1 MTQQE
6 KDTIRE
12 ALRVYAAKYSSQK
25 KAAASLNGVSAG
37 TLSAVINGKYEN
49 ISDDM
54 FRNIIAQI
62 TPAAAATGWQLVE
75 TNSFQEIWYALSD
88 AQEFKKV
95 RWIVG
100 GAGCGKTTTATMYA
114 QKIMRCSSY
123 FVMKICGKVIL
134 SGRSPV
140 NSVLRL
146 AGCVSVKY
154 WTWPSRASY
163 RWKIHFWCSMRV
175 IS

>member
-88 AQEFKKV
+88 AGSWVV
-95 RWIVG
+95 RD
-100 GAGCGKTTTATMYA
+100 AAKQRQPPCTHK
-114 QKIMRCSSY
+114 KIMRCSSY

-146 AGCVSVKY
+146 AGCVFVKY
-154 WTWPSRASY
+154 WNWPSRASY

>member
-62 TPAAAATGWQLVE
+62 TPAAAARPMCRMRSGWGSGASIPL
-75 TNSFQEIWYALSD
+75 AL
-88 AQEFKKV
+88 
-95 RWIVG
+95 G
-100 GAGCGKTTTATMYA
+100 
-114 QKIMRCSSY
+114 
-123 FVMKICGKVIL
+123 L
-134 SGRSPV
+134 SG
-140 NSVLRL
+140 
-146 AGCVSVKY
+146 
-154 WTWPSRASY
+154 
-163 RWKIHFWCSMRV
+163 
-175 IS
+175 

>member
-6 KDTIRE
+6 KDSIRE

-37 TLSAVINGKYEN
+37 TLSAVVNGKYES

-54 FRNIIAQI
+54 FRNIISQI

-114 QKIMRCSSY
+114 QKNHEVFVILCDEDMR
-123 FVMKICGKVIL
+123 KVIL
-134 SGRSPV
+134 FGRSPV

>member
-1 MTQQE
+1 MTQKE
-6 KDTIRE
+6 KDDIRE

-37 TLSAVINGKYEN
+37 TLSAVVNGKYES

-54 FRNIIAQI
+54 FRNILSQI

-75 TNSFQEIWYALSD
+75 TNSFHEKWYALSD

-100 GAGCGKTTTATMYA
+100 GAGCGKTTTATMYD
-114 QKIMRCSSY
+114 Q
-123 FVMKICGKVIL
+123 
-134 SGRSPV
+134 
-140 NSVLRL
+140 
-146 AGCVSVKY
+146 
-154 WTWPSRASY
+154 
-163 RWKIHFWCSMRV
+163 
-175 IS
+175 